1 PSAVPHKF
9 RPPGRKLITPL
20 LMKPQEHPVKMN
32 RTTHLHNRQNLQLIL
47 NPQYNPNKYAKLHTL
62 G

>member
-1 PSAVPHKF
+1 MM
-9 RPPGRKLITPL
+9 PL

-32 RTTHLHNRQNLQLIL
+32 RTTHFHNRQNLQLIL